1 MVLSELETFMT
12 LRVRDYRIGT
22 DLSGVVSSSLLIYFQ
37 KLNISATRQQKAPRG
52 FLCSFTA
59 GGGKEIKGFG
69 PVSLTVWCNFVV
81 CTEAHLV
88 FSMA

>member
-1 MVLSELETFMT
+1 MGL
-12 LRVRDYRIGT
+12 
-22 DLSGVVSSSLLIYFQ
+22 DLLGVVSSSLLILLEHFQ

-52 FLCSFTA
+52 FLCSFIA

-88 FSMA
+88 FSVA